1 MKELLSVI
9 IGHKWKD
16 KPTALHILIYDY
28 AGVTIDFENFGRASQ
43 RQAMT
48 PILKI
53 GEPKGLGRSIR
64 PSSADIMSRYIEL
77 VKRLQNGETI
87 TYKEFG
93 NSMLPKMKNGCKVT
107 VHPCK
112 LEDCKVGDVVLAK
125 VRGTHYLHYVKAIAS
140 DGKVQIGNAHGHI
153 NGWTHTVFGR
163 LESFENP

>member
-1 MKELLSVI
+1 
-9 IGHKWKD
+9 
-16 KPTALHILIYDY
+16 
-28 AGVTIDFENFGRASQ
+28 
-43 RQAMT
+43 
-48 PILKI
+48 
-53 GEPKGLGRSIR
+53 
-64 PSSADIMSRYIEL
+64 MSRYIEL

-112 LEDCKVGDVVLAK
+112 LGDCKVGDVVLAK

-153 NGWTHTVFGR
+153 NGWTRTVFGR